1 MAAGSVPKHR
11 SMQSRR
17 LPQLAG
23 GFYLRE
29 GAFIC
34 RLVAFMAVIGLAEG
48 FLTLPSR
55 IQGGCASAQPGLRQR
70 GRCGVAGRAFPRVSA
85 RRVDGTSEIRR
96 LRVSC
101 SQTKGAGGVDLV
113 QEAIDKCRAAVEAK
127 PEYKPRPPHVDL
139 YPEP

>member
-1 MAAGSVPKHR
+1 MAAGSVPKQR
-11 SMQSRR
+11 SMKSRR
-17 LPQLAG
+17 LPPHAG
-23 GFYLRE
+23 EFHVRE

-55 IQGGCASAQPGLRQR
+55 IQAGSAQP
-70 GRCGVAGRAFPRVSA
+70 GRCGVAGRALPRVST
-85 RRVDGTSEIRR
+85 RRVDGASEIRR
-96 LRVSC
+96 VRVSC
-101 SQTKGAGGVDLV
+101 SETKGAGGVNLV